1 MSSTFA
7 EAVARVRPPAVWRR
21 ISQPPLARWQVAL
34 TAAAV
39 GALAVYGLSTFSLS
53 REPWLDAFMGS
64 AMRIDVVANLAAA
77 AIIATGLVVSRP
89 ILVMAGGALVLWAA
103 LQQGSGIGW
112 LPSALLPWAL
122 SWTAA
127 AMLIA
132 AARLGRW
139 YVVLTVAGLAAFG
152 FALVGARAWAALDF
166 AVAAFG
172 TILALALIDLAWRAL
187 RGAPLP

>member
-1 MSSTFA
+1 
-7 EAVARVRPPAVWRR
+7 
-21 ISQPPLARWQVAL
+21 
-34 TAAAV
+34 
-39 GALAVYGLSTFSLS
+39 
-53 REPWLDAFMGS
+53 
-64 AMRIDVVANLAAA
+64 
-77 AIIATGLVVSRP
+77 
-89 ILVMAGGALVLWAA
+89 
-103 LQQGSGIGW
+103 
-112 LPSALLPWAL
+112 LLPWAL

>member
-1 MSSTFA
+1 MSSTCA
-7 EAVARVRPPAVWRR
+7 EAAASVRPPAAWRR
-21 ISQPPLARWQVAL
+21 IGQPPLARWQAAL
-34 TAAAV
+34 TAAAAV
-39 GALAVYGLSTFSLS
+39 ALAAYGLSAFSLS
-53 REPWLDAFMGS
+53 REHWVDVFMGS

-127 AMLIA
+127 ALLIA

>member
-1 MSSTFA
+1 
-7 EAVARVRPPAVWRR
+7 V
-21 ISQPPLARWQVAL
+21 
-34 TAAAV
+34 
-39 GALAVYGLSTFSLS
+39 ALAVYGLSAFSLS

-64 AMRIDVVANLAAA
+64 AMRIDVAANLAAA